1 VLKFKIIENGNFIKL
16 DEFDLNLERNDLFK
30 HFRKKSKK
38 AAFNVMVDRG
48 IWDGYDSFISK
59 DGRIAIGLW
68 KEIENFSKV
77 TGHECQIEGIEKRL
91 SLDLDRE
98 KYDSL
103 VDRLLEDVVDE
114 RGNPIVPRDYQVEGA
129 YRALKY
135 RFCTQELATSAGK
148 TLIFYIYNS
157 ILKIGG
163 VISSEN
169 KKSLVIVPN
178 VSLVGQTAEKFEMY
192 SNGEVTWK
200 VSTIGGDDK
209 FDQDLFESS
218 DILITT
224 YQSLIN
230 FHPDSL
236 RSKLAKLNKKYNKA
250 KKDDREALQRQIDR
264 LKEKIQWA
272 KDYDIFSKFSVVN
285 IDETH
290 KSRGNSIQ
298 EILIACTN
306 WKYRFGLSGTVK
318 IDESFSDY
326 FKVQENVGPLVMV
339 LSAKHL
345 IDHGYSPNI
354 KIKIV
359 DLKYDETAESIQK
372 YWHLKE
378 NGKAMYN
385 NPKDFGRDML
395 ALERNIIFESKE
407 RLNFISS
414 LAQKLEKN
422 TLILFSDVKNEYG
435 KQIQRNLQEWNQHV
449 YYIDGEVDSTDRD
462 QYKDI
467 MEKNDGVIIVA
478 SYGTFSTGIDLKN
491 VFHIIFAESTKA
503 EITIRQSIGRGMRK
517 LAEKNRVIV
526 WDLVDQLKG
535 YMVKHSEVREEIYL
549 DQSFEVKH
557 QEIELAKFQ

>member
-16 DEFDLNLERNDLFK
+16 DEFDLNIERNDLFK
-30 HFRKKSKK
+30 YFRKKSKK

-48 IWDGYDSFISK
+48 IWDGYDSFITK

-68 KEIENFSKV
+68 KELENFSKV
-77 TGHECQIEGIEKRL
+77 TGHECLIDGIEKHISL
-91 SLDLDRE
+91 SLNRE
-98 KYDSL
+98 KYDAL
-103 VDRLLEDVVDE
+103 VDRLLEGVIDE

-157 ILKIGG
+157 ILKMGG
-163 VISSEN
+163 VISAEN
-169 KKSLVIVPN
+169 KKSLIIVPN

-209 FDQDLFESS
+209 FDEDLFESS

-230 FHPDSL
+230 FHPASIN
-236 RSKLAKLNKKYNKA
+236 SKLINLNKKYNKA
-250 KKDDREALQRQIDR
+250 KKEDREALQKQIDR
-264 LKEKIQWA
+264 LKEKIKWA
-272 KDYDIFSKFSVVN
+272 KEYDIFSKFSVVN

-298 EILIACTN
+298 EILVSCTN

-345 IDHGYSPNI
+345 IDNGYSPNI

-359 DLKYDETAESIQK
+359 DLKYDESQESIQK

-378 NGKAMYN
+378 NGKSMYN

-414 LAQKLEKN
+414 LVQKLEKN

-435 KQIQRNLQEWNQHV
+435 KQIQSKLLEWNPQV

-462 QYKDI
+462 RYKDV
-467 MEKNDGVIIVA
+467 MEKNDGVVIVA

-517 LAEKNRVIV
+517 LAEKNKVII
-526 WDLVDQLKG
+526 WDLVDQLNG

-557 QEIELAKFQ
+557 QEIDLAKFQ